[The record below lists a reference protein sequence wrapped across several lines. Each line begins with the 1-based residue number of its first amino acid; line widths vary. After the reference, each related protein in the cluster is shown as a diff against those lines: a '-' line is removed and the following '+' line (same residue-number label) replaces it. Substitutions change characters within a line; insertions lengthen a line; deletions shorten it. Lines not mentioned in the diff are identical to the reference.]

1 MGDGTR
7 GKSLSRLNAGPQI
20 NTSLKEEVG
29 NKPLRR
35 LIVV

>member
-7 GKSLSRLNAGPQI
+7 GKSLSPLNAGPQI
-20 NTSLKEEVG
+20 NAGLKEEVG
-29 NKPLRR
+29 NKPLRH